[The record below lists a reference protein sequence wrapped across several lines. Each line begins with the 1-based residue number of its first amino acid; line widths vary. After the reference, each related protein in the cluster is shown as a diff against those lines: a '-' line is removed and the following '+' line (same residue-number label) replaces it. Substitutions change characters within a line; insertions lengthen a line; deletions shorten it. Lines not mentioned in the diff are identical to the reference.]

1 MIRLA
6 FRVRPADAETVL
18 AELTELAPTGVEER
32 DLGDTIEYAVYGA
45 EGELPSLPSVRALIG
60 DALVDVVSEEVAD
73 DWADRWRQ
81 FHEPILIKD
90 RLYVRPPWCPPYAEV
105 SAVGASGD
113 AGATAALSSDDGTVG
128 RPAASEVLELVVDP
142 GQAFGTGAHAT
153 TRLCLE
159 LLVELADEAPAPAD
173 GRGPVL
179 DLGSGSGVLAVA
191 AAQLGWGPVHGVDH
205 EEASVAATIE
215 NAQVNG
221 VQVTA
226 DRFDLL
232 RQGASGMGA
241 LDDGRPPLVLANLLR
256 PLLLRAAPR
265 ADRLG
270 PPGPRARRRRR
281 GLRPPRPDRGRSPD
295 ARRLGRAA
303 AAARLRDAGGAG
315 GPPAPR
321 PRRADPVGRP
331 ARGDGAGPRGGGD
344 RRRPRLPVVPAT
356 AQRPAEPRHGARDVL
371 RRPRRRAALARPGSR
386 SVDRRGGGHR
396 RASTAGTRRPRRTG
410 DRRVR
415 GGRGQ
420 LAGLRRAG
428 VGTGGV
434 AVSLAVHLAVDD
446 PL

>member
-45 EGELPSLPSVRALIG
+45 EGELPSLPAVRALIG
-60 DALVDVVSEEVAD
+60 DALVDVVSEEIAD

-90 RLYVRPPWCPPYAEV
+90 RLYVRPPWCPPYAETPAGDLATNDDV
-105 SAVGASGD
+105 VASD
-113 AGATAALSSDDGTVG
+113 
-128 RPAASEVLELVVDP
+128 VLELVVDP

-159 LLVELADEAPAPAD
+159 LLVELADEAEAPAD

-215 NAQVNG
+215 NARVNG
-221 VQVTA
+221 VAVTA

-256 PLLLRAAPR
+256 PLLLRVAADGFTGTPPHALIGSGLLVHELDGVAAAFAR
-265 ADRLG
+265 LGLVEADRRTLG
-270 PPGPRARRRRR
+270 
-281 GLRPPRPDRGRSPD
+281 DW
-295 ARRLGRAA
+295 
-303 AAARLRDAGGAG
+303 GA
-315 GPPAPR
+315 
-321 PRRADPVGRP
+321 
-331 ARGDGAGPRGGGD
+331 
-344 RRRPRLPVVPAT
+344 L
-356 AQRPAEPRHGARDVL
+356 L
-371 RRPRRRAALARPGSR
+371 
-386 SVDRRGGGHR
+386 
-396 RASTAGTRRPRRTG
+396 
-410 DRRVR
+410 
-415 GGRGQ
+415 
-420 LAGLRRAG
+420 LRRA
-428 VGTGGV
+428 
-434 AVSLAVHLAVDD
+434 
-446 PL
+446 

>member
-32 DLGDTIEYAVYGA
+32 DLGDTVEYAVYGA
-45 EGELPSLPSVRALIG
+45 EGELPSLPAVRALIG

-90 RLYVRPPWCPPYAEV
+90 RLYVRPPWCPPYAETPAGDLATNDDV
-105 SAVGASGD
+105 VASD
-113 AGATAALSSDDGTVG
+113 
-128 RPAASEVLELVVDP
+128 VLELVVDP

-159 LLVELADEAPAPAD
+159 LLVELADEADAPGE

-221 VQVTA
+221 VHVTA
-226 DRFDLL
+226 ERFDLL
-232 RQGASGMGA
+232 REGASGMGP

-256 PLLLRAAPR
+256 PLLLRVAADGFTGTAPHALIGSGLLVHELDGVAAAFAR
-265 ADRLG
+265 LGLIEADRRTLG
-270 PPGPRARRRRR
+270 
-281 GLRPPRPDRGRSPD
+281 DW
-295 ARRLGRAA
+295 
-303 AAARLRDAGGAG
+303 GA
-315 GPPAPR
+315 
-321 PRRADPVGRP
+321 
-331 ARGDGAGPRGGGD
+331 
-344 RRRPRLPVVPAT
+344 L
-356 AQRPAEPRHGARDVL
+356 L
-371 RRPRRRAALARPGSR
+371 
-386 SVDRRGGGHR
+386 
-396 RASTAGTRRPRRTG
+396 
-410 DRRVR
+410 
-415 GGRGQ
+415 
-420 LAGLRRAG
+420 LRRA
-428 VGTGGV
+428 
-434 AVSLAVHLAVDD
+434 
-446 PL
+446 

>member
-32 DLGDTIEYAVYGA
+32 DLGETIEYAVYGA
-45 EGELPSLPSVRALIG
+45 EGELPSLPAVRALIG

-90 RLYVRPPWCPPYAEV
+90 RLYVRPPWCPPYAETPAGDIATNDDV
-105 SAVGASGD
+105 VASD
-113 AGATAALSSDDGTVG
+113 
-128 RPAASEVLELVVDP
+128 VLELVVDP

-159 LLVELADEAPAPAD
+159 LLVELADEAEAPAD
-173 GRGPVL
+173 SRGPVL

-215 NAQVNG
+215 NARVNG
-221 VQVTA
+221 VAVTA

-256 PLLLRAAPR
+256 PLLLRVAADGFTGTPPHALIGSGLLVHELDGVAAAFAR
-265 ADRLG
+265 LGLVEADRRTLG
-270 PPGPRARRRRR
+270 DWG
-281 GLRPPRPDRGRSPD
+281 GL
-295 ARRLGRAA
+295 L
-303 AAARLRDAGGAG
+303 
-315 GPPAPR
+315 
-321 PRRADPVGRP
+321 
-331 ARGDGAGPRGGGD
+331 
-344 RRRPRLPVVPAT
+344 
-356 AQRPAEPRHGARDVL
+356 
-371 RRPRRRAALARPGSR
+371 
-386 SVDRRGGGHR
+386 
-396 RASTAGTRRPRRTG
+396 
-410 DRRVR
+410 
-415 GGRGQ
+415 
-420 LAGLRRAG
+420 LRRA
-428 VGTGGV
+428 
-434 AVSLAVHLAVDD
+434 
-446 PL
+446 

>member
-32 DLGDTIEYAVYGA
+32 DLGETIEYAVYGA
-45 EGELPSLPSVRALIG
+45 EGELPSLPAVRALIG

-81 FHEPILIKD
+81 FHEPILVKD
-90 RLYVRPPWCPPYAEV
+90 RLYVRPPWCPPYAET
-105 SAVGASGD
+105 VGSGSGSSGD
-113 AGATAALSSDDGTVG
+113 AAPADDG
-128 RPAASEVLELVVDP
+128 RHPAAGDVLELVVDP

-159 LLVELADEAPAPAD
+159 LLVELADEAPAPAE

-221 VQVTA
+221 VHVTA

-232 RQGASGMGA
+232 RQGASGMGP

-256 PLLLRAAPR
+256 PLLLRVAADGFTGTPPHALIGSGLLVHELDGVAAAFAR
-265 ADRLG
+265 LGLIEADRRTLG
-270 PPGPRARRRRR
+270 
-281 GLRPPRPDRGRSPD
+281 DW
-295 ARRLGRAA
+295 
-303 AAARLRDAGGAG
+303 GA
-315 GPPAPR
+315 
-321 PRRADPVGRP
+321 
-331 ARGDGAGPRGGGD
+331 
-344 RRRPRLPVVPAT
+344 L
-356 AQRPAEPRHGARDVL
+356 L
-371 RRPRRRAALARPGSR
+371 
-386 SVDRRGGGHR
+386 
-396 RASTAGTRRPRRTG
+396 
-410 DRRVR
+410 
-415 GGRGQ
+415 
-420 LAGLRRAG
+420 LRRA
-428 VGTGGV
+428 
-434 AVSLAVHLAVDD
+434 
-446 PL
+446 

>member
-45 EGELPSLPSVRALIG
+45 EGELPSLPAVRALIG

-90 RLYVRPPWCPPYAEV
+90 RLYVRPPWCPPYAETPAGDLATNDDV
-105 SAVGASGD
+105 VASD
-113 AGATAALSSDDGTVG
+113 
-128 RPAASEVLELVVDP
+128 VLELVVDP

-159 LLVELADEAPAPAD
+159 LLVELADEADAPGE

-221 VQVTA
+221 VHVTA

-232 RQGASGMGA
+232 REGASGMGP

-256 PLLLRAAPR
+256 PLLLRVAADGFTGTPPHALIGSGLLVHELDGVAAAFAR
-265 ADRLG
+265 LGLVEADRRTLG
-270 PPGPRARRRRR
+270 
-281 GLRPPRPDRGRSPD
+281 DW
-295 ARRLGRAA
+295 
-303 AAARLRDAGGAG
+303 GA
-315 GPPAPR
+315 
-321 PRRADPVGRP
+321 
-331 ARGDGAGPRGGGD
+331 
-344 RRRPRLPVVPAT
+344 L
-356 AQRPAEPRHGARDVL
+356 L
-371 RRPRRRAALARPGSR
+371 
-386 SVDRRGGGHR
+386 
-396 RASTAGTRRPRRTG
+396 
-410 DRRVR
+410 
-415 GGRGQ
+415 
-420 LAGLRRAG
+420 LRRA
-428 VGTGGV
+428 
-434 AVSLAVHLAVDD
+434 
-446 PL
+446 